1 MASADRMTIYAPA
14 TAAGKAA
21 VTVVRVSGP
30 RSGEALE
37 ALTGKRK
44 PAARR
49 ATRARLRDTA
59 SGEILDD
66 ALVLWFP
73 GPASATGED
82 VAEFHLHGGRAVLAA
97 VLAALGRVPGLR
109 LAQAGEFTRR
119 SFDSGKLD
127 LTEVEGL
134 ADLIAADTEAQR
146 RQALRQ
152 LSGELGRLADAWRV
166 RLVAALAQA
175 EAEIDFPD
183 EGDVPQGLIAALRP
197 ALASVAAE
205 IRAHLGDQRG
215 ERLREGLS
223 IAIIGPPNAGKSSL
237 MNCLAQREAAIV
249 AATAGTTRDVIEVQ
263 LDLNGYPVSLADTA
277 GLRDL
282 APGAGDAHQ
291 DIEREGIRRALL
303 RALSA
308 DLKILV
314 LDACERE
321 IDPAVAKLADENTI
335 VVANKIDVVTAGLP
349 ALAGFTPHPVST
361 KTGIGINALI
371 ATLEREVADRLGVT
385 STTAPIITR
394 ARHREALADCVAA
407 LDRALAGAATG
418 AVAAEL
424 ITEDLRLAARALGR
438 ITGRVGVDDILD
450 VIFREFC
457 IGK

>member
-21 VTVVRVSGP
+21 VSIIRVSGP
-30 RSGEALE
+30 RAGDAIE
-37 ALTGKRK
+37 ALTGQRK
-44 PAARR
+44 PAARY
-49 ATRARLRDTA
+49 ATRASLRNAGGDT
-59 SGEILDD
+59 LDD

-73 GPASATGED
+73 GPHSATGED
-82 VAEFHLHGGRAVLAA
+82 VAEFHIHGGRAVLAA

-119 SFDSGKLD
+119 SFDAGKLD

-152 LSGELGRLADAWRV
+152 LSGDLGRLTEAWRL

-183 EGDVPQGLIAALRP
+183 EGDVPRGLIEALRP

-205 IRAHLGDQRG
+205 IRAHLADQRG

-237 MNCLAQREAAIV
+237 LNALAQREAAIV

-282 APGAGDAHQ
+282 SSDNADAHQ
-291 DIEREGIRRALL
+291 EIEREGIRRALL

-308 DLKILV
+308 DLKVLV

-321 IDPAVAKLADENTI
+321 VDPAVAKLADENTI
-335 VVANKIDVVTAGLP
+335 VVANKIDVVTAVLP
-349 ALAGFTPHPVST
+349 VLGGFTPHPVST

-394 ARHREALADCVAA
+394 QRHREALADCVAA
-407 LDRALAGAATG
+407 IDRALAGAATG
-418 AVAAEL
+418 AIAAEL
-424 ITEDLRLAARALGR
+424 ITEDLRLAVRALGR
-438 ITGRVGVDDILD
+438 ITGRVGVEDILD